1 MNAKKVLT
9 RFAGVL
15 IVLIAGV
22 TVLAKTALAADI
34 PVNSANFPDSVFR
47 EWISEYADKDRNGVL
62 TPAEIR
68 ECDYIA
74 MFDVPVQ
81 SLKGIENFKYLQE
94 LTINVGQLRGSLDL
108 NGLIY
113 LQYLEIVGNKN
124 LTRLEIGNC
133 KQLIRININE
143 TGISSVDLSKM
154 TQLEEFAAASTELI
168 SVDFS
173 NCRKLEYVDLDNS
186 RITSIDVSMLPNL
199 RTLNC
204 SYTGISSLNVQN
216 NPNLSVLTCHQCN
229 LHSLYLGSMENLGSL
244 ECGMNDLT
252 SLDVSQ
258 CNRLSNLECY
268 GNRLTAGKTLYLN
281 DILTK
286 VLGSGTAYYETL
298 WHHRTIM
305 YSRYDDD
312 CRGWLTV
319 DNIPASGAKAKI
331 GFVMPD
337 DNIRSY
343 SANVGSVFTIPKLS
357 CVNDGAYFMGW
368 ARTEHATQ
376 PEFKS
381 GDKLTVYRDTLLFPV
396 WKKHYVK
403 LTFDANGGKGAP
415 SAKNVMSGTPVSIPK
430 STVSRE
436 NYYFL
441 GWARTKDAKEA
452 EFKSGDVILVDLPTQ
467 LFAVW
472 KGKTVYLTFDKN
484 GGTGTAPGKIT
495 TTYGS
500 TVTIPKCSLT
510 QTGYWFLG
518 WATDPS
524 ATTAQYKSG
533 SKLTMQDSTTLY
545 AVWKKK

>member
-34 PVNSANFPDSVFR
+34 PVNSTNFPDSVFR
-47 EWISEYADKDRNGVL
+47 AWISEYADKDRNGVL

-68 ECDYIA
+68 ECDCIA

-113 LQYLEIVGNKN
+113 LRYLEIVGNKK

-229 LHSLYLGSMENLGSL
+229 LHSLYLGSMENLGTL

-258 CNRLSNLECY
+258 CNRLSSLECY
-268 GNRLTAGKTLYLN
+268 GNRLTAGKTLHLN

-298 WHHRTIM
+298 WHHRTAM
-305 YSRYDDD
+305 YSQYDDD
-312 CRGWLTV
+312 CRGQAERRRT
-319 DNIPASGAKAKI
+319 SG
-331 GFVMPD
+331 
-337 DNIRSY
+337 
-343 SANVGSVFTIPKLS
+343 LS
-357 CVNDGAYFMGW
+357 C
-368 ARTEHATQ
+368 RTTI
-376 PEFKS
+376 S
-381 GDKLTVYRDTLLFPV
+381 V
-396 WKKHYVK
+396 
-403 LTFDANGGKGAP
+403 
-415 SAKNVMSGTPVSIPK
+415 
-430 STVSRE
+430 
-436 NYYFL
+436 
-441 GWARTKDAKEA
+441 
-452 EFKSGDVILVDLPTQ
+452 
-467 LFAVW
+467 
-472 KGKTVYLTFDKN
+472 
-484 GGTGTAPGKIT
+484 
-495 TTYGS
+495 
-500 TVTIPKCSLT
+500 VTR
-510 QTGYWFLG
+510 QT
-518 WATDPS
+518 
-524 ATTAQYKSG
+524 
-533 SKLTMQDSTTLY
+533 
-545 AVWKKK
+545 